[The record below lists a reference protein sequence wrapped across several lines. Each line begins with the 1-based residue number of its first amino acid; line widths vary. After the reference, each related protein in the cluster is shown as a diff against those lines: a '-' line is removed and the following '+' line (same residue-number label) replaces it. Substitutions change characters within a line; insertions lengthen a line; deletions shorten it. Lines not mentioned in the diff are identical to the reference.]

1 MQTTPMAA
9 PPLPWWR
16 RPGPVAG
23 AVVAAALLAVLTV
36 LGRRD
41 LRFATDVSPDPD
53 LAFDWEFALSLVPD
67 MLNALSVTAFATV
80 YGFAVALALGLVLA
94 LGRRSERR
102 IVSWPFAAVIEFV
115 RSTPLLVQLFF
126 LFYALP
132 PLGVVF
138 SPLQT
143 LIIGLGVHYATYC
156 SEAYRAGINSVPTGQ
171 WEAATALNF
180 DTRTTWT
187 KIVLPQAIPNV
198 LPALGNFFVAG
209 FKDAP
214 LGSAVQVTGV
224 LFFAGTIASRTFR
237 PVESYLLIGVGFLI
251 VSIPA
256 AWGVRK
262 LE

>member
-1 MQTTPMAA
+1 MFGRNCHGPRVTLPLAA
-9 PPLPWWR
+9 PRMTADGTEDFDWMYFWHLVPLMWR
-16 RPGPVAG
+16 G
-23 AVVAAALLAVLTV
+23 LLVTAKATV
-36 LGRRD
+36 LG
-41 LRFATDVSPDPD
+41 F
-53 LAFDWEFALSLVPD
+53 
-67 MLNALSVTAFATV
+67 TV
-80 YGFAVALALGLVLA
+80 AIVLGFVLA
-94 LGRRSERR
+94 LGRRSTHRAL
-102 IVSWPFAAVIEFV
+102 SWPFAILIEFI

-126 LFYALP
+126 LQSLVRSSDAISLEP
-132 PLGVVF
+132 VMILTV
-138 SPLQT
+138 
-143 LIIGLGVHYATYC
+143 GLGVHYATYC
-156 SEAYRAGINSVPTGQ
+156 SEAYRAGINSVPSGQ

-256 AWGVRK
+256 AWGVRR
-262 LE
+262 LEKRIGYERT